1 MLILSPFTCTTAL
14 YTLSLHD
21 ALPICRS
28 PVLPDLEVR
37 RLSSIVRLVVATL
50 ALAHLA
56 LLAVLLSEVEE
67 VRGGGRDARVLA
79 VHLGDALLHPLLA
92 TGLRRHDVRSE
103 ERRVGKAGAA
113 RWDG

>member
-1 MLILSPFTCTTAL
+1 MAELVLVLRCDTDMRRLLTGTSRP
-14 YTLSLHD
+14 
-21 ALPICRS
+21 

-79 VHLGDALLHPLLA
+79 VHLGDEVGRAA
-92 TGLRRHDVRSE
+92 CR
-103 ERRVGKAGAA
+103 ERVWGTAGG
-113 RWDG
+113 R